1 MLRRKVSMARGKVV
15 VDENLLV
22 LVPYIRAQNIKVDA
36 PLPGMSD
43 TYIAANIASDEI
55 FVTNNPDHFR
65 RGAIAHTIGVIGLPQ
80 SLLADPET
88 AAIII
93 SDTIIKFGLW
103 RKLKPYIIKLDST
116 GKRARFTSLR
126 GL

>member
-1 MLRRKVSMARGKVV
+1 MLRRKVGMARGKVA

-22 LVPYIRAQNIKVDA
+22 LVPHLRAQNIKVIV

-43 TYIAANIASDEI
+43 EYIAANLASDEI

-65 RGAIAHTIGVIGLPQ
+65 HGAIVHTIGVIGLPQ
-80 SLLADPET
+80 SLLADPAT

-93 SDTIIKFGLW
+93 SNTIMKFGLW
-103 RKLKPYIIKLDST
+103 RKLKPYIVKIDAT